1 MTGTAAGRIRAW
13 AGRRIGA
20 FLIAAFA
27 ASSSA
32 PASANEAAPGT
43 DNALATLCGIVETA
57 ARQERLPVNFFT
69 RLIWRES
76 AFHSGAV
83 SPAGAQGVAQFMPG
97 AASDRGLADPF
108 DPAAAIPASAKLL
121 AELAQRFGNLGLAAA
136 AYNAGPNA
144 LADWLAGKS
153 VLPLETQDYVLAIT
167 GHAVEEW
174 RGDKPPASDS
184 PEPSEPCLA
193 SIAKLS
199 VAHGPDASPIVSGPF
214 APAGGRASARPQR
227 GYYSAVGRMQLL
239 RLAADAHMT
248 AGTYVL
254 LALKDRGL
262 DGKDDNLR
270 KARTK

>member
-1 MTGTAAGRIRAW
+1 MADQT
-13 AGRRIGA
+13 
-20 FLIAAFA
+20 
-27 ASSSA
+27 A
-32 PASANEAAPGT
+32 PAT

-57 ARQERLPVNFFT
+57 ARQEGLPVNFFT

-108 DPAAAIPASAKLL
+108 DPAAAIPASAKFL
-121 AELAQRFGNLGLAAA
+121 AELAHRFGNLGLAAA

-144 LADWLAGKS
+144 LADWLAGKG

-167 GHAVEEW
+167 GHDVEEW
-174 RGDKPPASDS
+174 RGANPPSPAAPDPDKP
-184 PEPSEPCLA
+184 CLT
-193 SIAKLS
+193 SIGNLR
-199 VAHGPDASPIVSGPF
+199 VALGPGASPTVSGPF
-214 APAGGRASARPQR
+214 APWGVQVAGSFSKGSALRAFARAQP
-227 GYYSAVGRMQLL
+227 GYYNVIGRMQLL

-248 AGTYVL
+248 ARAYVL

-262 DGKDDNLR
+262 EAKDDNLR